1 MDLFTTITLYIFALF
16 ILIFSGMPLAFGLGI
31 LAVGSLFLS
40 FGTDMALSLAFIAW
54 GSLANF
60 IIVSIPLFI
69 FMGYLLFETGL
80 SKRIYGG
87 IYPLLDRLLPG
98 GLLHSNIVIGA
109 AFAAC
114 SGSSLASCAT
124 IGSVALPE
132 MEARGYD
139 RNIAVGSVAAGSTLG
154 ILIPPSI
161 TLIIFGIMTEV
172 SIGKLFIGGIIPG
185 LVLVGAYM
193 TYIALRIKIQ
203 PSLITTH
210 ARTDPKPSMWEAIVS
225 LLRIWP
231 VIVLIIGVLGS
242 IYAGIATATE
252 AAAIGCSLVLLLAAI
267 HRLLSFEAL
276 RRAIKKTVG
285 TSSMILLVY
294 LSGKL
299 MQIYLSNAGII
310 RDLSASVIDMG
321 LPAMVTLVGILI
333 MYLILGMLMD
343 GLSMTV
349 MTLPITFPIV
359 MALGFDP
366 VWFGVVQTMLIEV
379 GLLTPPVGVNLFI
392 LQGLRPDFPFSDI
405 VRGCTPFFFV
415 LLLVILVM
423 VVFPRLIT
431 FLPGILMP

>member
-1 MDLFTTITLYIFALF
+1 MGLFETIAVYVAALVL
-16 ILIFSGMPLAFGLGI
+16 LIFSGMPIAFGLGI
-31 LAVGSLFLS
+31 LAVGSLFLT
-40 FGTDMALSLAFIAW
+40 FGTDMAMSLAFIAW

-60 IIVSIPLFI
+60 IIVSIPLFV

-80 SKRIYGG
+80 SKLIYAG
-87 IYPLLDRLLPG
+87 IYPLLDRMLPG

-132 MEARGYD
+132 MEMRGYD
-139 RNIAVGSVAAGSTLG
+139 RKVAVGSVAAGSTLG

-172 SIGKLFIGGIIPG
+172 SIGKLFLGGIIPG
-185 LVLVGAYM
+185 LVLVAAYM
-193 TYIALRIKIQ
+193 TYIALRIKID
-203 PSLITTH
+203 PNLIRKESEAARKPTWGEAIASLI
-210 ARTDPKPSMWEAIVS
+210 K
-225 LLRIWP
+225 IWP
-231 VIVLIIGVLGS
+231 VIILIMGVLGS
-242 IYAGIATATE
+242 IYTGIATPTE
-252 AAAIGCSLVLLLAAI
+252 AAAIGCALVLLLAVMHGLMNWAAI
-267 HRLLSFEAL
+267 E
-276 RRAIKKTVG
+276 RAIKKTIG

-310 RDLSASVIDMG
+310 RDLSTSVIEMG
-321 LPAMVTLVGILI
+321 LPALATMAGVLI

-366 VWFGVVQTMLIEV
+366 VWFGVIQTMLIEV
-379 GLLTPPVGVNLFI
+379 GLLTPPVGVNLFV
-392 LQGLRPDFPFSDI
+392 LQGLRPDLPFNEI
-405 VRGCTPFFFV
+405 VRGCAPFFFV
-415 LLLVILVM
+415 LLAVIVLM
-423 VVFPRLIT
+423 VIFPQLIT
-431 FLPGILMP
+431 FLPAILMP